1 MDRYAK
7 EFRDKYKVD
16 INITIE
22 EYIKQEQIKIRTD
35 KNLTDKQKKERLE
48 ALQDIINELEDPN
61 TLLIRRNENAWEK

>member
-22 EYIKQEQIKIRTD
+22 EYIKQEQIKIRTN

-48 ALQDIINELEDPN
+48 VLQDIINELEDPN
-61 TLLIRRNENAWEK
+61 TLLTRRNEDAWEK